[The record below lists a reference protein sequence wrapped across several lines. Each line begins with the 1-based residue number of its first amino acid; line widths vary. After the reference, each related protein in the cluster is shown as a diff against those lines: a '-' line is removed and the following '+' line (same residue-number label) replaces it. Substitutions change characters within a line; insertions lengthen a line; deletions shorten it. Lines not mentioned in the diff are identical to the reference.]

1 MGVPLRRF
9 LTIHYLQMKKIV
21 LTFAALAASSAAIA
35 GGLLTN
41 TNQHAAFLRN
51 PSRQAIIG
59 IEGVYTNPAGVA
71 FMPQGFHLGVTWQ
84 AAMQKRQMNVT
95 NDLYKYNVNNPNA
108 TRLFEGEAT
117 APVIPSIQAAYVIND
132 KWSVSA
138 NFAVAGGGGKCEFEQ
153 GLPMFEELIGGS
165 VAPAIL
171 NSLVGNGMAPA
182 GAPLTYTMNQNLT
195 GEQYVYGLQLGA
207 TYKVTE
213 NISVYGG
220 VRGILANCAYEGA
233 ITNFT
238 VMGMPANNFTAG
250 FAKASQEA
258 AYAAQQYATAA
269 QQYAAAGKMAEAAA
283 ASDEAQKYAKLAK
296 DAGSVALVTKED
308 LELDCKQDGI
318 GFQPIIGANFKFGKL
333 NIGAKYEFRAKI
345 ELENESKNSDNVNQ
359 AFAQYADGNK
369 VRSDI
374 PALFT
379 IGAQYEVTDNI
390 RAMAGFN
397 YYFDKDAKGSATAV
411 SDDTYEITLGA
422 EWDIDEHW
430 TVGLGGQRTQYGF
443 NDKDMTDTGFN
454 ISSYGLCVG
463 GAYKFNETLKVNFG
477 YLHSFYDDHKFTN
490 ANGTACNY
498 TRKNDVVGVSLDF
511 KF

>member
-1 MGVPLRRF
+1 MNLPLQRF
-9 LTIHYLQMKKIV
+9 LTIHFLQMKKIV
-21 LTFAALAASSAAIA
+21 LTFAALAATATSFA

-59 IEGVYTNPAGVA
+59 IDGVYTNPAGVA

-84 AAMQKRQMNVT
+84 AATQKRQMNVT
-95 NDLYKYNVNNPNA
+95 NALYQYNANNPSA
-108 TRLFEGEAT
+108 TRTFEGKVS

-138 NFAVAGGGGKCEFEQ
+138 NFAIAGGGGKCEFEQ

-165 VAPAIL
+165 LAK
-171 NSLVGNGMAPA
+171 A
-182 GAPLTYTMNQNLT
+182 GAGYSFNQNLI
-195 GEQYVYGLQLGA
+195 GEQYFYGLQLGA
-207 TYKVTE
+207 TYKITE
-213 NISVYGG
+213 NISVFGG
-220 VRGILANCAYEGA
+220 VRGIMANSAYTGA
-233 ITNFT
+233 ITNIMAHHALLGT
-238 VMGMPANNFTAG
+238 MPASNYLTIASKQAAANGDIAG
-250 FAKASQEA
+250 
-258 AYAAQQYATAA
+258 ATAA
-269 QQYAAAGKMAEAAA
+269 EQGAYLMQT
-283 ASDEAQKYAKLAK
+283 DFN
-296 DAGSVALVTKED
+296 
-308 LELDCKQDGI
+308 LDCQQDAF

-345 ELENESKNSDNVNQ
+345 NLENESKNSANVDLLMDT
-359 AFAQYADGNK
+359 YADGKK

-374 PALFT
+374 PALLSV
-379 IGAQYEVTDNI
+379 GAQYEVTDNI
-390 RAMAGFN
+390 RAMVGAN

-422 EWDIDEHW
+422 EWDIDENW
-430 TVGLGGQRTQYGF
+430 TVGIGGQRTQYGF
-443 NDKDMTDTGFN
+443 ADSDMTDTSFN

-463 GAYKFNETLKVNFG
+463 GAYKFSDKLKLNFG

-490 ANGTACNY
+490 KNGTACNY

>member
-1 MGVPLRRF
+1 MSVPLRRF

-21 LTFAALAASSAAIA
+21 LTFAALAATTASFA

-84 AAMQKRQMNVT
+84 AATQKRQMNAS
-95 NDLYKYNVNNPNA
+95 NQLFMMNENNRSMN
-108 TRLFEGEAT
+108 RYFEGEVA

-138 NFAVAGGGGKCEFEQ
+138 NFAVAGGGGKCEFDN
-153 GLPMFEELIGGS
+153 GLPMFEELVGGLAYS
-165 VAPAIL
+165 
-171 NSLVGNGMAPA
+171 NSLTSYA
-182 GAPLTYTMNQNLT
+182 LNQNLT
-195 GEQYVYGLQLGA
+195 GEQYFYGLQLGA

-213 NISVYGG
+213 NFSVFGG
-220 VRGILANCAYEGA
+220 VRGVMANCAYEGA
-233 ITNFT
+233 ITDIKLGGKN
-238 VMGMPANNFTAG
+238 A
-250 FAKASQEA
+250 ASFQ
-258 AYAAQQYATAA
+258 
-269 QQYAAAGKMAEAAA
+269 AAGMTEQALL
-283 ASDEAQKYAKLAK
+283 ASDY
-296 DAGSVALVTKED
+296 S
-308 LELDCKQDGI
+308 LDCKQEAF
-318 GFQPIIGANFKFGKL
+318 GFQPIIGANLKLGKL

-345 ELENESKNSDNVNQ
+345 NLENESNNSANLTALAKHPKFGSAV
-359 AFAQYADGNK
+359 AVYADGNK

-422 EWDIDEHW
+422 EWDINEKW

-443 NDKDMTDTGFN
+443 ADSDMTDTSFN

-463 GAYKFNETLKVNFG
+463 GAYKFSEKLKLNFG
-477 YLHSFYDDHKFTN
+477 YLHSFYEDHKFN
-490 ANGTACNY
+490 KVQNGMVTACNY

>member
-1 MGVPLRRF
+1 
-9 LTIHYLQMKKIV
+9 MKKIV
-21 LTFAALAASSAAIA
+21 LTFAALAATTASFA

-84 AAMQKRQMNVT
+84 AATQKRELNVT
-95 NDLYKYNVNNPNA
+95 NPLFGLNKDGLGMSRK
-108 TRLFEGEAT
+108 FEGKT
-117 APVIPSIQAAYVIND
+117 SAPVIPSIQAAYVIND

-138 NFAVAGGGGKCEFEQ
+138 NFAVAGGGGKCEFDN
-153 GLPMFEELIGGS
+153 GLPMFEELVSGMLYQN
-165 VAPAIL
+165 VASQGASL
-171 NSLVGNGMAPA
+171 NQYSL
-182 GAPLTYTMNQNLT
+182 TQSLT
-195 GEQYVYGLQLGA
+195 GEQYFYGLQLGA
-207 TYKVTE
+207 TYKVTD
-213 NISVYGG
+213 NFSVFGG
-220 VRGILANCAYEGA
+220 VRGILANCSYVGS
-233 ITNFT
+233 ISNISGD
-238 VMGMPANNFTAG
+238 VKLP
-250 FAKASQEA
+250 
-258 AYAAQQYATAA
+258 
-269 QQYAAAGKMAEAAA
+269 AAAGGIVMPDMA
-283 ASDEAQKYAKLAK
+283 
-296 DAGSVALVTKED
+296 TFPD
-308 LELDCKQDGI
+308 LSLDCEQNAV
-318 GFQPIIGANFKFGKL
+318 GFQPIIGANLKLGKL

-345 ELENESKNSDNVNQ
+345 NLENKSNNSPSLGQIAHPAV
-359 AFAQYADGNK
+359 AVYADGAK
-369 VRSDI
+369 VRSDV

-443 NDKDMTDTGFN
+443 ADADMTDTGFN

-463 GAYKFNETLKVNFG
+463 GAYKFNDKLKLNFG

>member
-21 LTFAALAASSAAIA
+21 LTFAALAATATSFA

-84 AAMQKRQMNVT
+84 AALQKRQMNAS
-95 NDLYKYNVNNPNA
+95 NQLFMMNENNRSMN
-108 TRLFEGEAT
+108 RFFEGEAT

-138 NFAVAGGGGKCEFEQ
+138 NFAVAGGGGKCEFDN
-153 GLPMFEELIGGS
+153 GLPMFEELIGG
-165 VAPAIL
+165 V
-171 NSLVGNGMAPA
+171 VFKNG
-182 GAPLTYTMNQNLT
+182 GSSYQMNQNLT
-195 GEQYVYGLQLGA
+195 GEQYIYGLQLGA

-213 NISVYGG
+213 NFSVFGG
-220 VRGILANCAYEGA
+220 VRGIMANCAYEGA
-233 ITNFT
+233 I
-238 VMGMPANNFTAG
+238 ANIKANGRTA
-250 FAKASQEA
+250 AEYSALSQQA
-258 AYAAQQYATAA
+258 AGAAQQYK
-269 QQYAAAGKMAEAAA
+269 AAAEQYQAAGMLAEAQAAA
-283 ASDEAQKYAKLAK
+283 AQAADYAAKATQAGTTAVLISDYK
-296 DAGSVALVTKED
+296 
-308 LELDCKQDGI
+308 LDCKQDGI
-318 GFQPIIGANFKFGKL
+318 GFQPIIGANLKLGKL

-345 ELENESKNSDNVNQ
+345 ELENESNNSANLGALATQVP
-359 AFAQYADGNK
+359 AVAVYADGNK

-463 GAYKFNETLKVNFG
+463 GAYKFNEKLKLNFG

>member
-1 MGVPLRRF
+1 MSVPLRRF

-21 LTFAALAASSAAIA
+21 LTFAALAATTASFA

-84 AAMQKRQMNVT
+84 AAMQKRQMNAS
-95 NDLYKYNVNNPNA
+95 NQLFMMNENNRSMN
-108 TRLFEGEAT
+108 RYFEGEVA

-138 NFAVAGGGGKCEFEQ
+138 NFAVAGGGGKCEFDN
-153 GLPMFEELIGGS
+153 GLPMFEELVGGLAYS
-165 VAPAIL
+165 
-171 NSLVGNGMAPA
+171 NSLTSYA
-182 GAPLTYTMNQNLT
+182 LNQNLT
-195 GEQYVYGLQLGA
+195 GEQYFYGLQLGA

-213 NISVYGG
+213 NFSVFGG
-220 VRGILANCAYEGA
+220 VRGVMANCAYEGA
-233 ITNFT
+233 ITDIKLG
-238 VMGMPANNFTAG
+238 GMN
-250 FAKASQEA
+250 A
-258 AYAAQQYATAA
+258 AFFQ
-269 QQYAAAGKMAEAAA
+269 AAGMTEQALL
-283 ASDEAQKYAKLAK
+283 ASDYR
-296 DAGSVALVTKED
+296 
-308 LELDCKQDGI
+308 LDCKQEAF
-318 GFQPIIGANFKFGKL
+318 GFQPIIGANLKLGKL

-345 ELENESKNSDNVNQ
+345 NLENESNNSANLTALAKHPKFGSAV
-359 AFAQYADGNK
+359 AVYADGNK

-443 NDKDMTDTGFN
+443 ADADMTDTGFN

-463 GAYKFNETLKVNFG
+463 GAYKFNEKLKLNFG

>member
-1 MGVPLRRF
+1 
-9 LTIHYLQMKKIV
+9 MKKILVSAV
-21 LTFAALAASSAAIA
+21 LMMSATVSTFA

-41 TNQHAAFLRN
+41 TNQHASFLRN

-84 AAMQKRQMNVT
+84 AAWQKRQMDVT
-95 NDLYKYNVNNPNA
+95 NPLFGMNTNNPSAN
-108 TRLFEGEAT
+108 RFFEGEAT

-138 NFAVAGGGGKCEFEQ
+138 NFAVAGGGGKCEFNN
-153 GLPMFEELIGGS
+153 GLPMFEELIGG
-165 VAPAIL
+165 
-171 NSLVGNGMAPA
+171 LVYKQGGTSYA
-182 GAPLTYTMNQNLT
+182 LNQNLT
-195 GEQYVYGLQLGA
+195 GEQYFYGLQLGA

-213 NISVYGG
+213 NFSVFGG

-233 ITNFT
+233 I
-238 VMGMPANNFTAG
+238 ANI
-250 FAKASQEA
+250 KANGLSSAEYKALSDQA
-258 AYAAQQYATAA
+258 AAAA
-269 QQYAAAGKMAEAAA
+269 QQYAALGMATEAAQYA
-283 ASDEAQKYAKLAK
+283 AMAQQAGTTAVMISDYK
-296 DAGSVALVTKED
+296 
-308 LELDCKQDGI
+308 LDCKQDAVA
-318 GFQPIIGANFKFGKL
+318 FQPIIGANLKLGKL
-333 NIGAKYEFRAKI
+333 NIGAKYEFRAKV
-345 ELENESKNSDNVNQ
+345 ELENESNNSANLSALASQVP
-359 AFAQYADGNK
+359 AVAVYADGAK

-379 IGAQYEVTDNI
+379 VGAQYEVADNI

-422 EWDIDEHW
+422 EWDVNEKI
-430 TVGLGGQRTQYGF
+430 TLGLGGQRTQYGF
-443 NDKDMTDTGFN
+443 NDADMTDTSFN

-463 GAYKFNETLKVNFG
+463 GAYKFSEKLKLNFG
-477 YLHSFYDDHKFTN
+477 YMHSFYDDHKFTN

>member
-1 MGVPLRRF
+1 
-9 LTIHYLQMKKIV
+9 MKKILV
-21 LTFAALAASSAAIA
+21 SAALLMSATVSTFA

-95 NDLYKYNVNNPNA
+95 NPLYAGNVNNPNT
-108 TRLFEGEAT
+108 TRTFEGKAT

-138 NFAVAGGGGKCEFEQ
+138 NFAVAGGGGKCEFDG

-165 VAPAIL
+165 LAK
-171 NSLVGNGMAPA
+171 A
-182 GAPLTYTMNQNLT
+182 GAGYSFNQNLT
-195 GEQYVYGLQLGA
+195 GEQYFYGLQLGA

-213 NISVYGG
+213 NISVFGG
-220 VRGILANCAYEGA
+220 VRGIMANCAYTGA
-233 ITNFT
+233 ISNIMAHTAA
-238 VMGMPANNFTAG
+238 GSMPGSAYLSGVSQQA
-250 FAKASQEA
+250 AS
-258 AYAAQQYATAA
+258 AA
-269 QQYAAAGKMAEAAA
+269 QQYAAAAEQYAAAGMATEAAQAAA
-283 ASDEAQKYAKLAK
+283 AAQQYAAAATT
-296 DAGSVALVTKED
+296 AGTGAYLMKTD
-308 LELDCKQDGI
+308 FNLDCEQSAF
-318 GFQPIIGANFKFGKL
+318 GFQPIVGANFNFGKL

-345 ELENESKNSDNVNQ
+345 NLENESKNSANVD
-359 AFAQYADGNK
+359 ALMGAYADGQK

-379 IGAQYEVTDNI
+379 VGAQYEVADNI

-422 EWDIDEHW
+422 EWDVNEKI
-430 TVGLGGQRTQYGF
+430 TLGLGGQRTQYGF
-443 NDKDMTDTGFN
+443 NDADMTDTGFN

-463 GAYKFNETLKVNFG
+463 GAYKFSEKLKLNFG
-477 YLHSFYDDHKFTN
+477 YMHSFYDDHKFTN

>member
-1 MGVPLRRF
+1 
-9 LTIHYLQMKKIV
+9 MKKIV
-21 LTFAALAASSAAIA
+21 LTFAALAATATSFA

-51 PSRQAIIG
+51 PARQGIIG

-84 AAMQKRQMNVT
+84 AAMQKRELNVT
-95 NDLYKYNVNNPNA
+95 NPLFGLNKDGLGMSRK
-108 TRLFEGEAT
+108 FEGKAT

-138 NFAVAGGGGKCEFEQ
+138 NFAVAGGGGKCEFDN
-153 GLPMFEELIGGS
+153 GLPMFEELVGGMLMQGI
-165 VAPAIL
+165 ATNPQL
-171 NSLVGNGMAPA
+171 PA
-182 GAPLTYTMNQNLT
+182 GSSLNQYALTQSLT
-195 GEQYVYGLQLGA
+195 GEQYFYGLQLGA

-213 NISVYGG
+213 NFSVFGG
-220 VRGILANCAYEGA
+220 VRGIMANCAYEGA
-233 ITNFT
+233 I
-238 VMGMPANNFTAG
+238 ANIKANGLTA
-250 FAKASQEA
+250 AEYSALSQQA
-258 AYAAQQYATAA
+258 AGAAQQYK
-269 QQYAAAGKMAEAAA
+269 AAAEQYQAAGMLAEAQAAA
-283 ASDEAQKYAKLAK
+283 AQAADFAAKATQAGTTAVLISDYK
-296 DAGSVALVTKED
+296 
-308 LELDCKQDGI
+308 LDCKQDGI
-318 GFQPIIGANFKFGKL
+318 GFQPIIGANLKLGKL

-345 ELENESKNSDNVNQ
+345 ELENESNNSANLAALATQVP
-359 AFAQYADGNK
+359 AVAVYADGAK

-443 NDKDMTDTGFN
+443 ADSDMTDTSFN

-463 GAYKFNETLKVNFG
+463 GAYKFSEKLKLNFG
-477 YLHSFYDDHKFTN
+477 YMHSFYEDHKFTN

>member
-1 MGVPLRRF
+1 
-9 LTIHYLQMKKIV
+9 MKKIV
-21 LTFAALAASSAAIA
+21 LTFAALAAFSTAFA

-59 IEGVYTNPAGVA
+59 IDGVYTNPAGVA

-84 AAMQKRQMNVT
+84 AAMQKRQMNVSNT
-95 NDLYKYNVNNPNA
+95 LYGANVNNPS
-108 TRLFEGEAT
+108 TSRYFEGKAT

-165 VAPAIL
+165 LAK
-171 NSLVGNGMAPA
+171 VGA
-182 GAPLTYTMNQNLT
+182 GYSFNQNLT
-195 GEQYVYGLQLGA
+195 GEQYVFGLQLGA
-207 TYKVTE
+207 TYKVTD
-213 NISVYGG
+213 NFSVYGG
-220 VRGILANCAYEGA
+220 VRGIMANSAYEGA
-233 ITNFT
+233 ISNI
-238 VMGMPANNFTAG
+238 M
-250 FAKASQEA
+250 
-258 AYAAQQYATAA
+258 AYANGAAVPGSTYLDLVSQQAASAA
-269 QQYAAAGKMAEAAA
+269 QQYAAAAQQYAAQEMATEAAQAAAAAQQYAEAA
-283 ASDEAQKYAKLAK
+283 QT
-296 DAGSVALVTKED
+296 AGQGAYLMKTD
-308 LELDCKQDGI
+308 FNLDCKQEAF
-318 GFQPIIGANFKFGKL
+318 GFQPIIGANLKLGKL

-345 ELENESKNSDNVNQ
+345 NLENESKNSANVDLLMD
-359 AFAQYADGNK
+359 AYADGKK

-379 IGAQYEVTDNI
+379 IGAQYEITDNV

-422 EWDIDEHW
+422 EWDINDKW
-430 TVGLGGQRTQYGF
+430 TVGLGGQRTEYGF
-443 NDKDMTDTGFN
+443 ADSDMVDTNFN
-454 ISSYGLCVG
+454 INSYGLCVG
-463 GAYKFNETLKVNFG
+463 GAYKFSEKLKVNFG
-477 YLHSFYDDHKFTN
+477 YMHSFYDDHKFTN

-498 TRKNDVVGVSLDF
+498 TRKNEVVGVSMDF

>member
-1 MGVPLRRF
+1 
-9 LTIHYLQMKKIV
+9 MKKIV
-21 LTFAALAASSAAIA
+21 LTFAALAASSTAFA

-59 IEGVYTNPAGVA
+59 IDGVYTNPAGVA

-84 AAMQKRQMNVT
+84 AAMQKRQMNVSNT
-95 NDLYKYNVNNPNA
+95 LYGANVNNPS
-108 TRLFEGEAT
+108 TSRYFEGKAT

-165 VAPAIL
+165 LAK
-171 NSLVGNGMAPA
+171 A
-182 GAPLTYTMNQNLT
+182 GAGYSFNQNLT
-195 GEQYVYGLQLGA
+195 GEQYVFGLQLGA
-207 TYKVTE
+207 TYKVTD
-213 NISVYGG
+213 NFSVYGG
-220 VRGILANCAYEGA
+220 VRGIMANSAYEGA
-233 ITNFT
+233 ISNI
-238 VMGMPANNFTAG
+238 M
-250 FAKASQEA
+250 
-258 AYAAQQYATAA
+258 AYANGAAVPGSTYLDLVSQQAAGAA
-269 QQYAAAGKMAEAAA
+269 QQYAAAAQQLAAQGMNSEAAQAAAAAQQYAEAA
-283 ASDEAQKYAKLAK
+283 QT
-296 DAGSVALVTKED
+296 AGQGAYLMKTD
-308 LELDCKQDGI
+308 FNLDCKQEAF
-318 GFQPIIGANFKFGKL
+318 GFQPIIGANLKLGKL

-345 ELENESKNSDNVNQ
+345 NLENASKNSANVDLLMD
-359 AFAQYADGNK
+359 AYADGKK

-379 IGAQYEVTDNI
+379 IGGQYEITDNV

-430 TVGLGGQRTQYGF
+430 TVGLGGQRTEYGF
-443 NDKDMTDTGFN
+443 ADSDMVDTNFN

-463 GAYKFNETLKVNFG
+463 GAYKFSEKLKVNFG
-477 YLHSFYDDHKFTN
+477 YMHSFYDDHKFTN

>member
-1 MGVPLRRF
+1 MCKNQPNFAPVF
-9 LTIHYLQMKKIV
+9 KILTKMKKILV
-21 LTFAALAASSAAIA
+21 SAALMMSATVSTFA

-41 TNQHAAFLRN
+41 TNQHASFLRN

-84 AAMQKRQMNVT
+84 AAWQKRQMDVT
-95 NDLYKYNVNNPNA
+95 NPLFSMNTNNPSAN
-108 TRLFEGEAT
+108 RFFEGEAT

-138 NFAVAGGGGKCEFEQ
+138 NFAVAGGGGKCEFNN
-153 GLPMFEELIGGS
+153 GLPMFEELIGG
-165 VAPAIL
+165 
-171 NSLVGNGMAPA
+171 LVYKQGGTSYA
-182 GAPLTYTMNQNLT
+182 LNQNLT
-195 GEQYVYGLQLGA
+195 GEQYFYGLQLGA

-213 NISVYGG
+213 NFSVFGG

-233 ITNFT
+233 I
-238 VMGMPANNFTAG
+238 ANI
-250 FAKASQEA
+250 KANGLSSAEYKALSDQA
-258 AYAAQQYATAA
+258 AAAA
-269 QQYAAAGKMAEAAA
+269 QQYAALGMATEAAQYA
-283 ASDEAQKYAKLAK
+283 AMAQQAGTTAVMISDYK
-296 DAGSVALVTKED
+296 
-308 LELDCKQDGI
+308 LDCKQDAVA
-318 GFQPIIGANFKFGKL
+318 FQPIIGANLKLGKL
-333 NIGAKYEFRAKI
+333 NIGAKYEFRAKV
-345 ELENESKNSDNVNQ
+345 ELENESNNSANLSALASQVP
-359 AFAQYADGNK
+359 AVAVYADGAK
-369 VRSDI
+369 VRSDV

-379 IGAQYEVTDNI
+379 VGAQYEVADNI

-422 EWDIDEHW
+422 EWDVNEKI
-430 TVGLGGQRTQYGF
+430 TLGIGGQRTQYGF
-443 NDKDMTDTGFN
+443 NDADMTDTSFN
-454 ISSYGLCVG
+454 INSYGLCVG
-463 GAYKFNETLKVNFG
+463 GAYKFSEKLKLNVG
-477 YLHSFYDDHKFTN
+477 YMHSFYDDHKFTN

>member
-1 MGVPLRRF
+1 
-9 LTIHYLQMKKIV
+9 MKKILV
-21 LTFAALAASSAAIA
+21 SAALMMSATVSTFA

-84 AAMQKRQMNVT
+84 AALQKRQMNVT

-171 NSLVGNGMAPA
+171 NTLVGNGMVPA
-182 GAPLTYTMNQNLT
+182 GTPLAYTMNQNLT

-213 NISVYGG
+213 NISVFGG

-238 VMGMPANNFTAG
+238 VMGMPANSFTAG
-250 FAKASQEA
+250 FAAASQQA
-258 AYAAQQYATAA
+258 AGAAQQYAAAA
-269 QQYAAAGKMAEAAA
+269 QQYAAAGMATEAAA
-283 ASDEAQKYAKLAK
+283 ATVEAQKYAKLAK

-308 LELDCKQDGI
+308 LVLDCKQDGI
-318 GFQPIIGANFKFGKL
+318 GFQPIIGANFKLGKL

-345 ELENESKNSDNVNQ
+345 ELENESKNSSNVNQ
-359 AFAQYADGNK
+359 AFEQYADGAK
-369 VRSDI
+369 VRSDV

-379 IGAQYEVTDNI
+379 VGAQYEVADNI

-422 EWDIDEHW
+422 EWDVNEKI
-430 TVGLGGQRTQYGF
+430 TLGIGGQRTQYGF
-443 NDKDMTDTGFN
+443 NDADMTDTSFN

-463 GAYKFNETLKVNFG
+463 GAYKFSEKLKLNVG

>member
-1 MGVPLRRF
+1 
-9 LTIHYLQMKKIV
+9 MKKIV
-21 LTFAALAASSAAIA
+21 LTFAALAASSTAFA

-84 AAMQKRQMNVT
+84 AAAQKRQMNAT
-95 NDLYKYNVNNPNA
+95 NQLFMMNENNRSA
-108 TRLFEGEAT
+108 SRFFEGKAT

-153 GLPMFEELIGGS
+153 GLPMFEELIGGLVFKQGGTS
-165 VAPAIL
+165 Y
-171 NSLVGNGMAPA
+171 SLQ
-182 GAPLTYTMNQNLT
+182 QNLT

-207 TYKVTE
+207 TYKITE
-213 NISVYGG
+213 NFSVFGG
-220 VRGILANCAYEGA
+220 VRGIMANSSYEGA
-233 ITNFT
+233 ITNIK
-238 VMGMPANNFTAG
+238 ANGIGA
-250 FAKASQEA
+250 AEYKALSDQA
-258 AYAAQQYATAA
+258 AAAAQQYASLGMTTEAA
-269 QQYAAAGKMAEAAA
+269 QYAAMAQQAGTTAALI
-283 ASDEAQKYAKLAK
+283 SDYK
-296 DAGSVALVTKED
+296 
-308 LELDCKQDGI
+308 LDCKQDAF
-318 GFQPIIGANFKFGKL
+318 GFQPIIGANLKIGKL

-345 ELENESKNSDNVNQ
+345 NLENEANNSANLAALATQVP
-359 AFAQYADGNK
+359 AVAVYADGAK

-379 IGAQYEVTDNI
+379 IGGQYEITDNV
-390 RAMAGFN
+390 RAMAGVN

-422 EWDIDEHW
+422 EWDINDKW
-430 TVGLGGQRTQYGF
+430 TVGLGGQRTEYGF
-443 NDKDMTDTGFN
+443 ADTDMTDTSFN

-463 GAYKFNETLKVNFG
+463 GAYKFSEKLKVNFG
-477 YLHSFYDDHKFTN
+477 YMHSFYDDHKFTN
-490 ANGTACNY
+490 ANGTACDY

>member
-1 MGVPLRRF
+1 MFGGCAKMNLPLQRF
-9 LTIHYLQMKKIV
+9 LTIHFLQMKKIV
-21 LTFAALAASSAAIA
+21 LTFAALAATATSFA

-59 IEGVYTNPAGVA
+59 IDGVYTNPAGVA

-84 AAMQKRQMNVT
+84 AATQKRQMNVT
-95 NDLYKYNVNNPNA
+95 NALYQYNANNPSA
-108 TRLFEGEAT
+108 TRTFEGKVS

-138 NFAVAGGGGKCEFEQ
+138 NFAIAGGGGKCEFEQ

-165 VAPAIL
+165 LAK
-171 NSLVGNGMAPA
+171 A
-182 GAPLTYTMNQNLT
+182 GAGYSFNQNLI
-195 GEQYVYGLQLGA
+195 GEQYFYGLQLGA
-207 TYKVTE
+207 TYKITE
-213 NISVYGG
+213 NISVFGG
-220 VRGILANCAYEGA
+220 VRGIMANSAYTGA
-233 ITNFT
+233 ITNIMAHHALLGT
-238 VMGMPANNFTAG
+238 MPASNYLTIASKQATANG
-250 FAKASQEA
+250 DIAG
-258 AYAAQQYATAA
+258 ATAA
-269 QQYAAAGKMAEAAA
+269 GQGAYLMQT
-283 ASDEAQKYAKLAK
+283 DFN
-296 DAGSVALVTKED
+296 
-308 LELDCKQDGI
+308 LDCQQDAF
-318 GFQPIIGANFKFGKL
+318 GFQPIIGANLKLGKL

-345 ELENESKNSDNVNQ
+345 NLENESKNSANVDLLMDT
-359 AFAQYADGNK
+359 YADGKK

-374 PALFT
+374 PALLSV
-379 IGAQYEVTDNI
+379 GAQYEVTDNI
-390 RAMAGFN
+390 RAMVGAN

-422 EWDIDEHW
+422 EWDIDENW
-430 TVGLGGQRTQYGF
+430 TVGIGGQRTQYGF
-443 NDKDMTDTGFN
+443 ADSDMTDTSFN

-463 GAYKFNETLKVNFG
+463 GAYKFSDKLKLNFG

-490 ANGTACNY
+490 KNGTACNY

>member
-1 MGVPLRRF
+1 
-9 LTIHYLQMKKIV
+9 MKKIV
-21 LTFAALAASSAAIA
+21 LTFAALAASSTAFA

-59 IEGVYTNPAGVA
+59 LDGVYTNPAGVA

-84 AAMQKRQMNVT
+84 AAMQKRQMNVS
-95 NDLYKYNVNNPNA
+95 NALYGANVNNPS
-108 TRLFEGEAT
+108 TSRYFEGKAT

-165 VAPAIL
+165 LAK
-171 NSLVGNGMAPA
+171 VGA
-182 GAPLTYTMNQNLT
+182 GYSFNQNLT
-195 GEQYVYGLQLGA
+195 GEQYVFGLQLGA
-207 TYKVTE
+207 TYKVTD
-213 NISVYGG
+213 NFSVYGG
-220 VRGILANCAYEGA
+220 VRGIMANSAYEGA
-233 ITNFT
+233 ISNI
-238 VMGMPANNFTAG
+238 MAYANGAAVPGSTYLNLVSQQAAG
-250 FAKASQEA
+250 
-258 AYAAQQYATAA
+258 AAQQYAAAA
-269 QQYAAAGKMAEAAA
+269 QQYAAAGMATEAAQAAAAAQQYAEAA
-283 ASDEAQKYAKLAK
+283 QT
-296 DAGSVALVTKED
+296 AGQGAYLMQTD
-308 LELDCKQDGI
+308 FNLDCKQEAF
-318 GFQPIIGANFKFGKL
+318 GFQPIIGANLKLGKL

-345 ELENESKNSDNVNQ
+345 NLENESKNSANVDLLMD
-359 AFAQYADGNK
+359 AYADGKK

-379 IGAQYEVTDNI
+379 MGGQYEITDNV

-422 EWDIDEHW
+422 EWDINDKW
-430 TVGLGGQRTQYGF
+430 TVGLGGQRTEYGF
-443 NDKDMTDTGFN
+443 ADSDMVDTNFN

-463 GAYKFNETLKVNFG
+463 GAYKFSEKLKVNFG
-477 YLHSFYDDHKFTN
+477 YMHSFYDDHKFTN

>member
-1 MGVPLRRF
+1 
-9 LTIHYLQMKKIV
+9 MKKIV
-21 LTFAALAASSAAIA
+21 LTFAALAASSTAFA

-59 IEGVYTNPAGVA
+59 IDGVYTNPAGVA
-71 FMPQGFHLGVTWQ
+71 FMPQGFHLSVTWQ
-84 AAMQKRQMNVT
+84 AAMQKRQMNVS
-95 NDLYKYNVNNPNA
+95 NALYGANVNNPS
-108 TRLFEGEAT
+108 TSRYFEGKAT

-165 VAPAIL
+165 LAK
-171 NSLVGNGMAPA
+171 VGA
-182 GAPLTYTMNQNLT
+182 GYSFNQNLT
-195 GEQYVYGLQLGA
+195 GEQYVFGLQLGA
-207 TYKVTE
+207 TYKVTD
-213 NISVYGG
+213 NFSVYGG
-220 VRGILANCAYEGA
+220 VRGIMANSAYEGA
-233 ITNFT
+233 ISNI
-238 VMGMPANNFTAG
+238 M
-250 FAKASQEA
+250 
-258 AYAAQQYATAA
+258 AYANGAAVPGSTYLNLVSQQAADAA
-269 QQYAAAGKMAEAAA
+269 QQYAAAAQQYTAAGMATEAAQAAAAAQQYAEAA
-283 ASDEAQKYAKLAK
+283 QT
-296 DAGSVALVTKED
+296 AGQGAYLMQTD
-308 LELDCKQDGI
+308 FNLDCKQEAF
-318 GFQPIIGANFKFGKL
+318 GFQPIIGANLKLGKL

-345 ELENESKNSDNVNQ
+345 NLENESKNSANVDLLMD
-359 AFAQYADGNK
+359 AYADGKK

-379 IGAQYEVTDNI
+379 IGAQYEITDNV

-430 TVGLGGQRTQYGF
+430 TVGLGGQRTEYGF
-443 NDKDMTDTGFN
+443 ADSDMVDTNFN
-454 ISSYGLCVG
+454 INSYGLCVG
-463 GAYKFNETLKVNFG
+463 GAYKFSEKLKVNIG

>member
-1 MGVPLRRF
+1 
-9 LTIHYLQMKKIV
+9 MKKIV
-21 LTFAALAASSAAIA
+21 LTFAAFAATATSFA

-51 PSRQAIIG
+51 PARQGIIG

-84 AAMQKRQMNVT
+84 AAMQKRQ
-95 NDLYKYNVNNPNA
+95 LSVNNPLFMKNA
-108 TRLFEGEAT
+108 NNQSASRYYEGKAT

-153 GLPMFEELIGGS
+153 GLPMFEELVYS
-165 VAPAIL
+165 VFNTALSNTPTGFQ
-171 NSLVGNGMAPA
+171 NYSF
-182 GAPLTYTMNQNLT
+182 NQSLT
-195 GEQYVYGLQLGA
+195 GEQYFYGLQLGA

-213 NISVYGG
+213 NFSVFGG
-220 VRGILANCAYEGA
+220 VRGILANSIYSGNINNIKVNGLGAAEYKGAAEKYAASGMAADAEGA
-233 ITNFT
+233 Q
-238 VMGMPANNFTAG
+238 
-250 FAKASQEA
+250 S
-258 AYAAQQYATAA
+258 
-269 QQYAAAGKMAEAAA
+269 MAFLT
-283 ASDEAQKYAKLAK
+283 SDYK
-296 DAGSVALVTKED
+296 
-308 LELDCKQDGI
+308 LDCEQNAI
-318 GFQPIIGANFKFGKL
+318 GFQPIIGANLKLGKL

-345 ELENESKNSDNVNQ
+345 NLENESNNSQNLIFLATEKKVTEIRP
-359 AFAQYADGNK
+359 FLDGES

-379 IGAQYEVTDNI
+379 IGAQYEITDNI
-390 RAMAGFN
+390 RAMAGVN

-411 SDDTYEITLGA
+411 SDDTYEITLGG
-422 EWDIDEHW
+422 EWDINDKW
-430 TVGLGGQRTQYGF
+430 TVGLGGQRTKYGF
-443 NDKDMTDTGFN
+443 AAADMKDTNFN

-463 GAYKFNETLKVNFG
+463 GAYKFSEKLKLNFG
-477 YLHSFYDDHKFTN
+477 YMHTFYEDHKFEKVLVPGKLN
-490 ANGTACNY
+490 AACNY

>member
-1 MGVPLRRF
+1 
-9 LTIHYLQMKKIV
+9 MKKIV
-21 LTFAALAASSAAIA
+21 LTFAALAASSTAFA

-59 IEGVYTNPAGVA
+59 IDGVYTNPAGVA

-84 AAMQKRQMNVT
+84 AAMQKRQMNVS
-95 NDLYKYNVNNPNA
+95 NALYGANVNNPS
-108 TRLFEGEAT
+108 TSRYFEGKAT

-165 VAPAIL
+165 LAK
-171 NSLVGNGMAPA
+171 VGA
-182 GAPLTYTMNQNLT
+182 GYSFNQNLT
-195 GEQYVYGLQLGA
+195 GEQYVFGLQLGA
-207 TYKVTE
+207 TYKITD
-213 NISVYGG
+213 NFSVYGG
-220 VRGILANCAYEGA
+220 VRGIMANSAYEGA
-233 ITNFT
+233 ISNI
-238 VMGMPANNFTAG
+238 MAYANGAAVPGSTYLNLVSQQAAG
-250 FAKASQEA
+250 
-258 AYAAQQYATAA
+258 AAQQYAAAA
-269 QQYAAAGKMAEAAA
+269 QQYAAAGMATEAAQAAAAAQQYAEAA
-283 ASDEAQKYAKLAK
+283 QT
-296 DAGSVALVTKED
+296 AGQGAYLMKTD
-308 LELDCKQDGI
+308 FNLDCKQEAF
-318 GFQPIIGANFKFGKL
+318 GFQPIIGANLKLGKL

-345 ELENESKNSDNVNQ
+345 NLENESKNSANVDLLMD
-359 AFAQYADGNK
+359 AYADGKK

-379 IGAQYEVTDNI
+379 IGGQYEITDNI

-422 EWDIDEHW
+422 EWDINDNW
-430 TVGLGGQRTQYGF
+430 TVGLGGQRTEYGF
-443 NDKDMTDTGFN
+443 ADSDMTDTSFN

-463 GAYKFNETLKVNFG
+463 GAYKFSEKLKLNFG
-477 YLHSFYDDHKFTN
+477 YMHTFYDDHKFTN

>member
-1 MGVPLRRF
+1 
-9 LTIHYLQMKKIV
+9 MKKILV
-21 LTFAALAASSAAIA
+21 SAALMMSATVSTFA

-84 AAMQKRQMNVT
+84 AALQKRQMNVT
-95 NDLYKYNVNNPNA
+95 NPLYAGNVMNPNV
-108 TRLFEGEAT
+108 TRTFEGKAT

-165 VAPAIL
+165 LAK
-171 NSLVGNGMAPA
+171 A
-182 GAPLTYTMNQNLT
+182 GAGYSFNQNLT
-195 GEQYVYGLQLGA
+195 GEQYVYGLQLGV

-213 NISVYGG
+213 NISVFGG
-220 VRGILANCAYEGA
+220 VRGILANSAYTGA
-233 ITNFT
+233 ISNIL
-238 VMGMPANNFTAG
+238 AHSAAG
-250 FAKASQEA
+250 SVPGAAYLNVVSQEA
-258 AYAAQQYATAA
+258 AAAAQKFAAAAQDYAAAGMAAEAA
-269 QQYAAAGKMAEAAA
+269 QAAAAAEQYAAA
-283 ASDEAQKYAKLAK
+283 AQS
-296 DAGSVALVTKED
+296 AGQGAYLMQTD
-308 LELDCKQDGI
+308 FNLDCEQNAF

-345 ELENESKNSDNVNQ
+345 NLENESKNSANVDLLMDT
-359 AFAQYADGNK
+359 YADGKK

-379 IGAQYEVTDNI
+379 VGAQYEVTDNI

-422 EWDIDEHW
+422 EWDVNEKI
-430 TVGLGGQRTQYGF
+430 TLGLGGQRTQYGF
-443 NDKDMTDTGFN
+443 NDADMTDTSFN

-463 GAYKFNETLKVNFG
+463 GAYKFSEKLKLNVG
-477 YLHSFYDDHKFTN
+477 YMHSFYDDHKFTN

>member
-1 MGVPLRRF
+1 
-9 LTIHYLQMKKIV
+9 MKKIV
-21 LTFAALAASSAAIA
+21 LTFAALAATATSFA

-59 IEGVYTNPAGVA
+59 IDGVYTNPAGVA

-84 AAMQKRQMNVT
+84 AATQKRQMNVT
-95 NDLYKYNVNNPNA
+95 NALYQYNANTPSA
-108 TRLFEGEAT
+108 TRTFEGKVS

-138 NFAVAGGGGKCEFEQ
+138 NFAIAGGGGKCEFEQ

-165 VAPAIL
+165 LAK
-171 NSLVGNGMAPA
+171 A
-182 GAPLTYTMNQNLT
+182 GAGYSFNQNLI
-195 GEQYVYGLQLGA
+195 GEQYFYGLQLGA
-207 TYKVTE
+207 TYKITK
-213 NISVYGG
+213 NISVFGG
-220 VRGILANCAYEGA
+220 VRGIMANSAYTGA
-233 ITNFT
+233 ITNIKAHHALLGT
-238 VMGMPANNFTAG
+238 MPASNYLTI
-250 FAKASQEA
+250 ASQQA
-258 AYAAQQYATAA
+258 AANGDLAGATAA
-269 QQYAAAGKMAEAAA
+269 GTGAYLMQT
-283 ASDEAQKYAKLAK
+283 DFN
-296 DAGSVALVTKED
+296 
-308 LELDCKQDGI
+308 LDCQQDAF

-345 ELENESKNSDNVNQ
+345 NLENESKNSANVDLLMDT
-359 AFAQYADGNK
+359 YADGKK

-374 PALFT
+374 PALLSV
-379 IGAQYEVTDNI
+379 GAQYEVTDNI

-422 EWDIDEHW
+422 EWDIDENW

-443 NDKDMTDTGFN
+443 NDKDMTDTSFN

-463 GAYKFNETLKVNFG
+463 GAYKFSDKLKLNFG

-490 ANGTACNY
+490 KNGTACNY

>member
-1 MGVPLRRF
+1 MNLPLQRF
-9 LTIHYLQMKKIV
+9 LTIHFLQMKKIV
-21 LTFAALAASSAAIA
+21 LTLAALAASSTAFA

-59 IEGVYTNPAGVA
+59 IDGVYTNPAGVA

-84 AAMQKRQMNVT
+84 AATQKRQMNVT
-95 NDLYKYNVNNPNA
+95 NALYQYNANNPSA
-108 TRLFEGEAT
+108 TRTFEGKVS

-165 VAPAIL
+165 VAPAIF
-171 NSLVGNGMAPA
+171 NSLVSNGMVPA
-182 GAPLTYTMNQNLT
+182 GAPLQYTMNQNLI
-195 GEQYVYGLQLGA
+195 GEQYFYGLQLGA
-207 TYKVTE
+207 TYKVSE
-213 NISVYGG
+213 NFSVFGG
-220 VRGILANCAYEGA
+220 VRGILANSAYEGA

-238 VMGMPANNFTAG
+238 VMGMPANNFSAG
-250 FAKASQEA
+250 FAEASQK
-258 AYAAQQYATAA
+258 YATAA
-269 QQYAAAGKMAEAAA
+269 QNAVASGDMVAAAQYAE
-283 ASDEAQKYAKLAK
+283 LAK
-296 DAGSVALVTKED
+296 GAGSVALVTSED
-308 LELDCKQDGI
+308 LVLDCKQDGI
-318 GFQPIIGANFKFGKL
+318 GFQPIIGANLKLGKL

-345 ELENESKNSDNVNQ
+345 ELENKSNNSNNVNT
-359 AFAQYADGNK
+359 AFEQYADGAK

-374 PALFT
+374 PALLSV
-379 IGAQYEVTDNI
+379 GAQYEVTENI
-390 RAMAGFN
+390 RAMVGAN

-422 EWDIDEHW
+422 EWDIDENW
-430 TVGLGGQRTQYGF
+430 TVGIGGQRTQYGF
-443 NDKDMTDTGFN
+443 ADSDMTDTSFN

-463 GAYKFNETLKVNFG
+463 GAYKFSEKLKLNFG

-490 ANGTACNY
+490 QNGTACNY

>member
-1 MGVPLRRF
+1 MSVPLRRF

-21 LTFAALAASSAAIA
+21 LTFAALAATTASFA

-84 AAMQKRQMNVT
+84 AAMQKRELNVT
-95 NDLYKYNVNNPNA
+95 NPLFGLNKDGLGMSRK
-108 TRLFEGEAT
+108 FEGKT
-117 APVIPSIQAAYVIND
+117 SAPVIPSIQAAYIIND

-138 NFAVAGGGGKCEFEQ
+138 NFAVAGGGGKCEFDN
-153 GLPMFEELIGGS
+153 GLPMFEELVSGMLYQK
-165 VAPAIL
+165 VASQGASL
-171 NSLVGNGMAPA
+171 NQYSL
-182 GAPLTYTMNQNLT
+182 TQSLT
-195 GEQYVYGLQLGA
+195 GEQYFYGLQLGA
-207 TYKVTE
+207 TYKVTD
-213 NISVYGG
+213 NFSVFGG
-220 VRGILANCAYEGA
+220 VRGILANCSYVGS
-233 ITNFT
+233 ISNISGD
-238 VMGMPANNFTAG
+238 VKLP
-250 FAKASQEA
+250 
-258 AYAAQQYATAA
+258 
-269 QQYAAAGKMAEAAA
+269 AAAGGIVMPDMA
-283 ASDEAQKYAKLAK
+283 
-296 DAGSVALVTKED
+296 TFPD
-308 LELDCKQDGI
+308 LSLDCEQNAV
-318 GFQPIIGANFKFGKL
+318 GFQPIIGANLKLGKL

-345 ELENESKNSDNVNQ
+345 NLENKSNNSPSLGQIAHPAV
-359 AFAQYADGNK
+359 AVYADGAK
-369 VRSDI
+369 VRSDV

-463 GAYKFNETLKVNFG
+463 GAYKFSEKLKVNFG

>member
-1 MGVPLRRF
+1 MSVPLRRF

-21 LTFAALAASSAAIA
+21 LTFAALAATATSFA

-71 FMPQGFHLGVTWQ
+71 FMPQGFHLGATWQ

-95 NDLYKYNVNNPNA
+95 NALYQYNVNNPSA
-108 TRLFEGEAT
+108 TRTFEGKVA

-153 GLPMFEELIGGS
+153 GLPLFETL
-165 VAPAIL
+165 VASQIPT
-171 NSLVGNGMAPA
+171 GM
-182 GAPLTYTMNQNLT
+182 GYTFNQNLT
-195 GEQYVYGLQLGA
+195 GEQYFYGLQLGA
-207 TYKVTE
+207 TYKVAE
-213 NISVYGG
+213 NISVFGG
-220 VRGILANCAYEGA
+220 VRGILANSSYTGS
-233 ITNFT
+233 ITNIM
-238 VMGMPANNFTAG
+238 VNHPVYGLVP
-250 FAKASQEA
+250 S
-258 AYAAQQYATAA
+258 
-269 QQYAAAGKMAEAAA
+269 
-283 ASDEAQKYAKLAK
+283 
-296 DAGSVALVTKED
+296 GSED
-308 LELDCKQDGI
+308 YKLDCKQDGL

-345 ELENESKNSDNVNQ
+345 NLENESKNSANVDLMMD
-359 AFAQYADGNK
+359 AYADGKK

-443 NDKDMTDTGFN
+443 ADSDMTDTSFN

-463 GAYKFNETLKVNFG
+463 GAYKFSEKLKLNFG
-477 YLHSFYDDHKFTN
+477 YMHSFYDDHKFTN

>member
-1 MGVPLRRF
+1 
-9 LTIHYLQMKKIV
+9 MKKIV
-21 LTFAALAASSAAIA
+21 LTFAALAASSTAFA

-51 PSRQAIIG
+51 PSRQAVIG
-59 IEGVYTNPAGVA
+59 IDGVYTNPAGVA

-84 AAMQKRQMNVT
+84 AAMQKRQMNVSNT
-95 NDLYKYNVNNPNA
+95 LYGANVNNPS
-108 TRLFEGEAT
+108 TSRYFEGKAT

-171 NSLVGNGMAPA
+171 NSLVGNGMVPA

-195 GEQYVYGLQLGA
+195 GEQYVFGLQLGA

-250 FAKASQEA
+250 FAEASQKA
-258 AYAAQQYATAA
+258 ATAAQQYATAA
-269 QQYAAAGKMAEAAA
+269 QQYAAAGKMAEASA
-283 ASDEAQKYAKLAK
+283 ASAEAQKFAKLAK

-308 LELDCKQDGI
+308 LVLDCKQDGI

-345 ELENESKNSDNVNQ
+345 ELENKSKNTDNVNQ
-359 AFAQYADGNK
+359 AFEQYADGKK

-379 IGAQYEVTDNI
+379 IGGQYEITDNV

-422 EWDIDEHW
+422 EWDINDKW
-430 TVGLGGQRTQYGF
+430 TVGLGGQRTEYGF
-443 NDKDMTDTGFN
+443 ADSDMVDTNFN
-454 ISSYGLCVG
+454 INSYGLCVG
-463 GAYKFNETLKVNFG
+463 GAYKFSEKLKVNFG
-477 YLHSFYDDHKFTN
+477 YMHSFYDDHKFTN

>member
-1 MGVPLRRF
+1 
-9 LTIHYLQMKKIV
+9 MKKIV
-21 LTFAALAASSAAIA
+21 LTFAALAASSTAFA

-59 IEGVYTNPAGVA
+59 IDGVYTNPAGVA
-71 FMPQGFHLGVTWQ
+71 FMPQGFHLSVTWQ
-84 AAMQKRQMNVT
+84 AAMQKRQMNVS
-95 NDLYKYNVNNPNA
+95 NALYGANVNNPS
-108 TRLFEGEAT
+108 TSRYFEGKAT

-165 VAPAIL
+165 LAK
-171 NSLVGNGMAPA
+171 VGA
-182 GAPLTYTMNQNLT
+182 GYSFNQNLT
-195 GEQYVYGLQLGA
+195 GEQYVFGLQLGA
-207 TYKVTE
+207 TYKVTD
-213 NISVYGG
+213 NFSVYGG
-220 VRGILANCAYEGA
+220 VRGIMANSAYEGA
-233 ITNFT
+233 ISNI
-238 VMGMPANNFTAG
+238 MAYANGAAVPGSTYLNLV
-250 FAKASQEA
+250 SQQA
-258 AYAAQQYATAA
+258 ADAAQQYAQAA
-269 QQYAAAGKMAEAAA
+269 QQYAQAGMATEAAQAAAAAQQYAEAA
-283 ASDEAQKYAKLAK
+283 QT
-296 DAGSVALVTKED
+296 AGQGAYLMQTD
-308 LELDCKQDGI
+308 FNLDCKQEAF
-318 GFQPIIGANFKFGKL
+318 GFQPIIGANLKLGKL

-345 ELENESKNSDNVNQ
+345 NLENESKNSANVDLLMD
-359 AFAQYADGNK
+359 AYADGKK

-379 IGAQYEVTDNI
+379 IGGQYEITDNV

-422 EWDIDEHW
+422 EWDINDKW
-430 TVGLGGQRTQYGF
+430 TVGLGGQRTEYGF
-443 NDKDMTDTGFN
+443 ADADMTDTNFN
-454 ISSYGLCVG
+454 INSYGLCVG
-463 GAYKFNETLKVNFG
+463 GAYKFSEKLKVNIG
-477 YLHSFYDDHKFTN
+477 YMHSFYDDHKFTN